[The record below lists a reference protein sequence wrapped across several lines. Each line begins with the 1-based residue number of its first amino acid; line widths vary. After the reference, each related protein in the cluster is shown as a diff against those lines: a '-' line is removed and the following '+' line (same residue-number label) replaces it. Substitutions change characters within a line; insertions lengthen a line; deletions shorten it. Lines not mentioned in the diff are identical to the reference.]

1 MRISDWSSDV
11 CSSDLPRS
19 PQLNIRLSPDE
30 QARIKRA
37 AGRSGKQVGQWAKA
51 ALLAAAQASETTA
64 PSLDLIEARLAWIG
78 RVLQTLVSGRVMPRV
93 PEADRAQASD
103 ALAELR
109 PLLLELSSGQPGIG
123 GGSSRS

>member
-1 MRISDWSSDV
+1 MAKSEGASV
-11 CSSDLPRS
+11 KKPAAAPRS

-30 QARIKRA
+30 QARIKRS

-78 RVLQTLVSGRVMPRV
+78 SVLQTLASGRVVPRI

-109 PLLLELSSGQPGIG
+109 PLLLELSSRRHGIG
-123 GGSSRS
+123 EGSA

>member
-1 MRISDWSSDV
+1 MANPEGESVKKPAAIA
-11 CSSDLPRS
+11 RS

-37 AGRSGKQVGQWAKA
+37 AERSGKPVGQWAKA
-51 ALLAAAQASETTA
+51 ILLASAQAPETTA

-78 RVLQTLVSGRVMPRV
+78 SVLQTLASGRVVPRL
-93 PEADRAQASD
+93 PEASRVQVSD

-109 PLLLELSSGQPGIG
+109 PLLLELSSRRHGIG
-123 GGSSRS
+123 EGSA

>member
-37 AGRSGKQVGQWAKA
+37 AGRSGKQVGQWAQA
-51 ALLAAAQASETTA
+51 ALLAAAQASEPTA
-64 PSLDLIEARLAWIG
+64 TSLDLIEARLACIG
-78 RVLQTLVSGRVMPRV
+78 RVLQTLVSGRVVRRV
-93 PEADRAQASD
+93 PPGERAPGGDPSAG
-103 ALAELR
+103 LR
-109 PLLLELSSGQPGIG
+109 APPVAP
-123 GGSSRS
+123 SSR